1 MFSSH
6 ECTTYYVVTP
16 FQQQFQ
22 AQLQESQ
29 QRVIQLQQAVQQ
41 NQLAHQ
47 QQMANL
53 QQNVGNQGVGQQNVA
68 NQGVGQQNVAN
79 QGVAQQNIANQAMG
93 QPINSANQ
101 GVGRN
106 HVLQNQN
113 FNQIGQNLPPNN
125 QQRDVAL
132 KFLDQQSLVCIPHC
146 SSFKP
151 SLNTDIKKTNNKLN

>member
-1 MFSSH
+1 MQCSVH
-6 ECTTYYVVTP
+6 KCTTYSVVTT

-47 QQMANL
+47 QQIANL
-53 QQNVGNQGVGQQNVA
+53 QQNVA
-68 NQGVGQQNVAN
+68 NQGVGQQNVVN
-79 QGVAQQNIANQAMG
+79 QGMG

-101 GVGRN
+101 GVGGN
-106 HVLQNQN
+106 HVIQNQN

-146 SSFKP
+146 SLLSF
-151 SLNTDIKKTNNKLN
+151 

>member
-1 MFSSH
+1 MQCSVH
-6 ECTTYYVVTP
+6 KCTTYSVVTT

-53 QQNVGNQGVGQQNVA
+53 QQNV
-68 NQGVGQQNVAN
+68 AN
-79 QGVAQQNIANQAMG
+79 QGVAQQNVVSQGMG

-101 GVGRN
+101 GVGGN
-106 HVLQNQN
+106 HVIQNQN

-146 SSFKP
+146 SLLSF
-151 SLNTDIKKTNNKLN
+151 

>member
-6 ECTTYYVVTP
+6 ECTTFSVVTT

-41 NQLAHQ
+41 NQLVHQ

-53 QQNVGNQGVGQQNVA
+53 QQNA
-68 NQGVGQQNVAN
+68 NQGVAQQNVAN
-79 QGVAQQNIANQAMG
+79 QGVAQQNLVNHAMG

-101 GVGRN
+101 GVGGN
-106 HVLQNQN
+106 HVIQNQN

-125 QQRDVAL
+125 QHRDVAL
-132 KFLDQQSLVCIPHC
+132 KFLDQQSLVCILC
-146 SSFKP
+146 SLLSFYAQ
-151 SLNTDIKKTNNKLN
+151 S

>member
-1 MFSSH
+1 MQCSVH
-6 ECTTYYVVTP
+6 KCTTYSVVTT

-47 QQMANL
+47 QQIANL
-53 QQNVGNQGVGQQNVA
+53 QQNVA

-79 QGVAQQNIANQAMG
+79 QGVDQQNVVNQGMG

-101 GVGRN
+101 GVGGN
-106 HVLQNQN
+106 HVIQNQN
-113 FNQIGQNLPPNN
+113 FNKIGQNLPPNN

-146 SSFKP
+146 SLLSF
-151 SLNTDIKKTNNKLN
+151 

>member
-1 MFSSH
+1 MQCSVH
-6 ECTTYYVVTP
+6 KCTTYSVVTT

-47 QQMANL
+47 QQIANL
-53 QQNVGNQGVGQQNVA
+53 
-68 NQGVGQQNVAN
+68 QQNVAN
-79 QGVAQQNIANQAMG
+79 QGVAQQNVVNQGMG

-101 GVGRN
+101 GVGGN
-106 HVLQNQN
+106 HVIQNQN

-146 SSFKP
+146 SLLSF
-151 SLNTDIKKTNNKLN
+151 

>member
-1 MFSSH
+1 MQCSVH
-6 ECTTYYVVTP
+6 KCTTYSVVTT

-47 QQMANL
+47 QQIAN
-53 QQNVGNQGVGQQNVA
+53 QQQNVA
-68 NQGVGQQNVAN
+68 NQGVGQQNVVN
-79 QGVAQQNIANQAMG
+79 QGMG

-101 GVGRN
+101 GVGGN
-106 HVLQNQN
+106 HVIQNQN

-146 SSFKP
+146 SLLSF
-151 SLNTDIKKTNNKLN
+151 

>member
-1 MFSSH
+1 MQCSVH
-6 ECTTYYVVTP
+6 KCTTYSVVTT

-47 QQMANL
+47 QQIANL
-53 QQNVGNQGVGQQNVA
+53 QQNVA

-79 QGVAQQNIANQAMG
+79 QGVDQQNVVNQGMG

-101 GVGRN
+101 GVGGN
-106 HVLQNQN
+106 HVIQNQN

-146 SSFKP
+146 SLLSF
-151 SLNTDIKKTNNKLN
+151 